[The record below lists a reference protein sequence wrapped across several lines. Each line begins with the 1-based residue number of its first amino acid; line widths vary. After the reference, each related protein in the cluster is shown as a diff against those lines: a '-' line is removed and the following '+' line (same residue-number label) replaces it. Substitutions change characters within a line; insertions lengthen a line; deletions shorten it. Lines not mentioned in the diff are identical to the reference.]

1 MSRILLTSAL
11 MLSVAASAAMAQKA
25 PPKNRWLQSPGESRG
40 SPACPQPDRASL
52 PTRLVYRVKHVP
64 AADLAETVNNF
75 LEAEMLRLKRR
86 AAGVVIVPDVI
97 TNSLIV
103 SAPSDEIEQLGE
115 LIEALDRQPAMV
127 SIEVLIAEVG
137 LDEGDDEAA
146 RALLKKATDEGID
159 AVVADLKSHGQ
170 IRVLARPLI
179 TALDNQSAFINIG
192 RRRPRITG
200 TTISARG
207 RTYNVTLENVGLT
220 LGVTARI
227 SDDGLVTMEIDLEQ
241 SNLGPADEGA
251 PISSSRDGKETRSP
265 EIGTTTLQTTVS
277 AKSGQTVVLGGLI
290 SRQEAEGR
298 GMLILLAPHIV
309 SLK

>member
-11 MLSVAASAAMAQKA
+11 VLCVAASAAMAQKA
-25 PPKNRWLQSPGESRG
+25 PAHKGRPPSPRESRD
-40 SPACPQPDRASL
+40 SPARPQPDRATL

-75 LEAEMLRLKRR
+75 LKAEMLCLKRG

-146 RALLKKATDEGID
+146 RALVEKATAEGID
-159 AVVADLKSHGQ
+159 AVVAELKSHGQ

-192 RRRPRITG
+192 RRKPRIT
-200 TTISARG
+200 
-207 RTYNVTLENVGLT
+207 
-220 LGVTARI
+220 
-227 SDDGLVTMEIDLEQ
+227 
-241 SNLGPADEGA
+241 
-251 PISSSRDGKETRSP
+251 
-265 EIGTTTLQTTVS
+265 EIGRASCRERV
-277 AKSGQTVVLGGLI
+277 
-290 SRQEAEGR
+290 
-298 GMLILLAPHIV
+298 
-309 SLK
+309 